1 MTLFFKKLLS
11 ISTLFAFILLKTQV
25 VYGQTDS
32 IQNKKLNKVILYSG
46 VTYGASILALSQIWY
61 KDQGF
66 TSFRFFNDNPEWNQV
81 DKVGHFFSTYQFSR
95 IADNVLQGAGLEEK
109 KAAFWASVTGTG
121 LLIPI
126 EILDGFSPEFGFS
139 YGDMIA
145 NAAGSAFFLGQD
157 LLWNE
162 QRIKP
167 KFSFHRTSLA
177 KVSPNLLGS
186 NFQEEL
192 IKDYNGQTYWLSFD
206 IHAFAKQSN
215 FPRWLNLA
223 VGYGA
228 QDMVRGRD
236 FQNQAAGFDS
246 YRQFYLG
253 IDFDLSYIETDK
265 KWLKTALF
273 ILDAFKLPAPTLSFS
288 RNNPQF
294 HLLYF

>member
-1 MTLFFKKLLS
+1 MKKRLVLLLLLLS
-11 ISTLFAFILLKTQV
+11 LGQCFAFQD
-25 VYGQTDS
+25 DS
-32 IQNKKLNKVILYSG
+32 LAHKRVNKVILYSG
-46 VTYGASILALSQIWY
+46 AIYGASILTLSQIWY

-95 IADNVLQGAGLEEK
+95 IGDNVLQGAGAEEK
-109 KAAFWASVTGTG
+109 KSAFWSSIAATG

-126 EILDGFSPEFGFS
+126 EILDGFSPGFGFS

-145 NAAGSAFFLGQD
+145 NAAGSVFYLGQD

-177 KVSPNLLGS
+177 SSSPNLLGS
-186 NFQEEL
+186 NFPEEL

-206 IHAFAKQSN
+206 IHAFAKESN
-215 FPRWLNLA
+215 FPKWLNLA
-223 VGYGA
+223 IGYGA

-236 FQNQAAGFDS
+236 FQNEAAGFDS
-246 YRQFYLG
+246 YRQMYLG
-253 IDFDLSYIETDK
+253 LDFDLSYIQTNK

-273 ILDAFKLPAPTLSFS
+273 ILDAFKLPAPALSFG
-288 RNNPQF
+288 RNNQQL

>member
-1 MTLFFKKLLS
+1 MTLFFKKLICL
-11 ISTLFAFILLKTQV
+11 STLFVFTFSQKPAA
-25 VYGQTDS
+25 YGQTDS
-32 IQNKKLNKVILYSG
+32 IQNRKLNKVILYSG

-66 TSFRFFNDNPEWNQV
+66 TSFRFFDDNPEWNQV

-126 EILDGFSPEFGFS
+126 ELLDGFSPEFGFS

-162 QRIKP
+162 QRIQP
-167 KFSFHRTSLA
+167 KFSFHRTALA
-177 KVSPNLLGS
+177 QVSPHLLGS
-186 NFQEEL
+186 NFPEEL

-206 IHAFAKQSN
+206 IHAFAKHSN
-215 FPRWLNLA
+215 FPKWLNLA

-236 FQNQAAGFDS
+236 FQNNAAGYDS
-246 YRQFYLG
+246 YRQLYVG
-253 IDFDLSYIETDK
+253 IDFDLSYIKTDK

-273 ILDAFKLPAPTLSFS
+273 ILDAFKLPAPTLSFG
-288 RNNPQF
+288 RNNQQL